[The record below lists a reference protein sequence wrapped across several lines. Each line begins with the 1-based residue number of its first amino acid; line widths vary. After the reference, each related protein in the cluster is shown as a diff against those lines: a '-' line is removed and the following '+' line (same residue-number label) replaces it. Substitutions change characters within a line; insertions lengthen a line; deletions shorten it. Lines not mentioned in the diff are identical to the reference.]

1 MDTKVLKA
9 LQWKVFENVAAA
21 QLVPLMRIGDELGL
35 FTTLAEQGPC
45 DNKHFAEAA
54 AIHPRYS
61 LEWLSAMCAAGYAS
75 YDTERGHF
83 FLSEEQAAVFAHEE
97 STALMIGAYDSLA
110 AGVMDEPKIRA
121 AFKTGKGV
129 AWGEHHNCYFRGTA
143 RFFKPVYKSN
153 LVQRW
158 LPKIPSLT
166 EKLNAGGSFAN
177 VGCGHGVSTMLIA
190 ESFPESEV
198 VGFDF
203 HAPSIDEARRLAS
216 EAGLADRIRYEVCSA
231 KEYQGAFDVIAFFD
245 CLHDMGDPV
254 GAAAHALNQL
264 KPNGMLVIIEPFA
277 NDKLESNLNVI
288 GQMFYCASTMGC
300 VPASLAQEVGLALG
314 AQAGP
319 ARLTMVLQ
327 QAGFKQ
333 VETVATT
340 ATNMVLC
347 ATK

>member
-110 AGVMDEPKIRA
+110 AGIMDEPKIRA

-166 EKLNAGGSFAN
+166 EKLNVGGSFAD

-203 HAPSIDEARRLAS
+203 HAPSIDEARRLAF

-254 GAAAHALNQL
+254 GAAEHALNQL
-264 KPNGMLVIIEPFA
+264 KPDGMLVIIEPFA

-300 VPASLAQEVGLALG
+300 VPASLAQEVVLALG

>member
-1 MDTKVLKA
+1 MDTKALRA

-21 QLVPLMRIGDELGL
+21 QLVPLMRIGDELKL
-35 FTTLAEQGPC
+35 FTTLADTGPC
-45 DNKHFAEAA
+45 DNASFAKAA
-54 AIHPRYS
+54 GIDARYS

-75 YDTERGHF
+75 YDTVHGHF
-83 FLSEEQAAVFAHEE
+83 FLTEEQAAVFAHED
-97 STALMIGAYDSLA
+97 STSLMIGAYDSLA
-110 AGVMDEPKIRA
+110 ACVMDEPKIRE

-129 AWGEHHNCYFRGTA
+129 AWGEHHHCYFRGTA

-158 LPKIPSLT
+158 LPKIPALT
-166 EKLNAGGSFAN
+166 EKLHAGGSFAD

-190 ESFPESEV
+190 QHFPEATV
-198 VGFDF
+198 HGFDF
-203 HAPSIDEARRLAS
+203 HAPSIDEARRLAA
-216 EAGLADRIRYEVCSA
+216 EAGLSSRVHYETRSA
-231 KEYQGAFDVIAFFD
+231 KDYDGSFDVIAFFD

-254 GAAAHALNQL
+254 GAAEHALKRL
-264 KPNGMLVIIEPFA
+264 KDDGMLVIIEPFA
-277 NDKLESNLNVI
+277 NDKLEENFNVI

-319 ARLTMVLQ
+319 GRLTMVLQ
-327 QAGFKQ
+327 QAGFRH

-347 ATK
+347 ATR

>member
-1 MDTKVLKA
+1 MDSKTLKA

-21 QLVPLMRIGDELGL
+21 QLVPLMRIGDELKL
-35 FTTLAEQGPC
+35 FTKLAAHGPC
-45 DNKHFAEAA
+45 DNASFAKAA
-54 AIHPRYS
+54 GIDARYS

-75 YDTERGHF
+75 YDTQHAHF
-83 FLSEEQAAVFAHEE
+83 YLSQEQAAVFADED

-110 AGVMDEPKIRA
+110 ACVMDEPKIRD
-121 AFKTGKGV
+121 AFITGKGV

-158 LPKIPSLT
+158 LPKIPALT
-166 EKLNAGGSFAN
+166 EKLTAGGSFAD

-190 ESFPESEV
+190 EHFPNATV
-198 VGFDF
+198 HGFDF
-203 HAPSIDEARRLAS
+203 HGPSIDEARRLAA
-216 EAGLADRIRYEVCSA
+216 EAGLSSRVSYETSSA
-231 KEYQGAFDVIAFFD
+231 KDYQGEFDVIAFFD

-254 GAAAHALNQL
+254 GAAEHACKQL
-264 KPNGMLVIIEPFA
+264 KDDGMLVIIEPFA
-277 NDKLESNLNVI
+277 NDKLEENFNVI

-319 ARLTMVLQ
+319 TRLTMVLQ
-327 QAGFKQ
+327 QAGFSK

>member
-110 AGVMDEPKIRA
+110 AGIMDEPKIRA

-166 EKLNAGGSFAN
+166 EKLNAGGSFAD

-254 GAAAHALNQL
+254 GAA
-264 KPNGMLVIIEPFA
+264 
-277 NDKLESNLNVI
+277 
-288 GQMFYCASTMGC
+288 
-300 VPASLAQEVGLALG
+300 
-314 AQAGP
+314 
-319 ARLTMVLQ
+319 
-327 QAGFKQ
+327 
-333 VETVATT
+333 VA
-340 ATNMVLC
+340 
-347 ATK
+347 

>member
-1 MDTKVLKA
+1 MDPKTLKA

-21 QLVPLMRIGDELGL
+21 QLVPLMRIGDELKL
-35 FTTLAEQGPC
+35 FTTLADTGPC
-45 DNKHFAEAA
+45 DNARFAKAA
-54 AIHPRYS
+54 GIDARYS

-75 YDTERGHF
+75 YDTEQGHF
-83 FLSEEQAAVFAHEE
+83 YLSEEQAAVFAHED

-110 AGVMDEPKIRA
+110 ACVMDEPKIRE

-158 LPKIPSLT
+158 LPKIPALT
-166 EKLNAGGSFAN
+166 EKLTAGGSFAD

-190 ESFPESEV
+190 QHFPQAKV
-198 VGFDF
+198 HGFDF
-203 HAPSIDEARRLAS
+203 HGPSIDEARRLAA
-216 EAGLADRIRYEVCSA
+216 EAGLSSRVNYEARSA
-231 KEYQGAFDVIAFFD
+231 KDYDGQYDVIAFFD

-254 GAAAHALNQL
+254 GAAEHACKHLNDD
-264 KPNGMLVIIEPFA
+264 GMLVIIEPFA
-277 NDKLESNLNVI
+277 NDKLENNFNVI

-319 ARLTMVLQ
+319 SRLTMVLQ
-327 QAGFKQ
+327 QAGFKK